1 MKSECIFG
9 DVCNFLPFYLFQPSE
24 LKGVEVPV
32 KCIHSATT
40 CDFKKQN
47 KIYQNDKGELDPFY
61 RFTKFHLL
69 FQEEN
74 GAAWI
79 SWLLDAIHKIKVK
92 LAIRFIDFFYP
103 NRINICLQYQKH
115 KIKVTVIR
123 IVDLLIQI
131 ECMSF
136 CTCSSRSTKSKH

>member
-1 MKSECIFG
+1 M
-9 DVCNFLPFYLFQPSE
+9 FQPSE

-92 LAIRFIDFFYP
+92 LAIRFIDFFLSKSNKYFFAVP
-103 NRINICLQYQKH
+103 EAQNQS
-115 KIKVTVIR
+115 TS
-123 IVDLLIQI
+123 DQI
-131 ECMSF
+131 D
-136 CTCSSRSTKSKH
+136 R